1 MAPGRERVKRHA
13 RFCPRRNFFVD
24 IGEPLD
30 RVRLIAILSL
40 SLSLSLSL
48 LPFLFLCLDLGETES
63 KRMSPTDSTHVMLV
77 TRRPILT
84 SVEENGTFVPSKTRI
99 GSGRIV
105 PRIDESR
112 AISFC
117 LPPASGT
124 TSRAIREIDR
134 LSNGYARL
142 YPFHLSCLSSPFSSS
157 SSSYPAS
164 YSTFRLYILVA
175 FRFSHGTDGDLL
187 SLSLSLSLYLL
198 SFYLF
203 LAASRFVKHLFG
215 TINATSFRLVRGQRA
230 RIHIPGRHTYRNVS
244 RTLCFPRSPSSSPLF
259 LRFQQAR

>member
-1 MAPGRERVKRHA
+1 
-13 RFCPRRNFFVD
+13 
-24 IGEPLD
+24 
-30 RVRLIAILSL
+30 
-40 SLSLSLSL
+40 
-48 LPFLFLCLDLGETES
+48 
-63 KRMSPTDSTHVMLV
+63 MSPTDSTHVMLV

-142 YPFHLSCLSSPFSSS
+142 YPFHLSWLSSPSSSS

-187 SLSLSLSLYLL
+187 SLSPSLSLSLFTFFL
-198 SFYLF
+198 SFSSRVPIRQTFIRHDKRDLVPARAGTTRAHPYSRPTYVSKRIANFMLSSLTLVVPLIPSISTGSMKYF
-203 LAASRFVKHLFG
+203 YRRRRMKFEKGEIERGVPREFKAA
-215 TINATSFRLVRGQRA
+215 RA
-230 RIHIPGRHTYRNVS
+230 RAPVS
-244 RTLCFPRSPSSSPLF
+244 WP
-259 LRFQQAR
+259 